1 VPTKFLVREEE
12 NRLDLL
18 KNSGLRKSFVCITA
32 GLEMRWDREIADF
45 SIEFEDRTVGGYFG
59 SKCIDHYVVQEPRK
73 FPRPHV
79 PYRDLRTVK
88 YNNEERVPLISF
100 SPLLLTTAKSSFGYG
115 VSIQSGETFGGRP
128 A

>member
-1 VPTKFLVREEE
+1 VPTKFLVREKEK
-12 NRLDLL
+12 RLDLL
-18 KNSGLRKSFVCITA
+18 ENSGFRECFVSTTA

-45 SIEFEDRTVGGYFG
+45 PIEFEDGVVGGCSG
-59 SKCIDHYVVQEPRK
+59 SKCIDHYVMQEPRK
-73 FPRPHV
+73 LPRPHV
-79 PYRDLRTVK
+79 PYGNLRKVK
-88 YNNEERVPLISF
+88 YINEEHVPLISF

>member
-1 VPTKFLVREEE
+1 MPTKFLVREEK
-12 NRLDLL
+12 NHLDLL
-18 KNSGLRKSFVCITA
+18 KNSGFCKSFVSITA

-45 SIEFEDRTVGGYFG
+45 SIEFEDGAVGWYFG
-59 SKCIDHYVVQEPRK
+59 SKCIDHYVVQEPRE

-79 PYRDLRTVK
+79 PYGKLRTVK
-88 YNNEERVPLISF
+88 YNNEERAPLISL
-100 SPLLLTTAKSSFGYG
+100 SPLLLITAKSSFGYG